1 MSISEAEIKKAVESV
16 FKVYDKDNSG
26 TLDQDE
32 VTSLINDALKQMK
45 QNKQVTVEDV
55 KKFI

>member
-16 FKVYDKDNSG
+16 FKVYDKDKSG

-32 VTSLINDALKQMK
+32 VNSLINDALKQMK